1 MSARLGRRPDPN
13 TWPRNSPAYHAAKRV
28 VYALAGLTAAT
39 STLTTKRP
47 TVAQAFDLLDRADTL
62 ARAIQVLTLVEGE
75 AAPPPRTAAAIAAEV
90 AAHGRAIASI
100 TSGYRTF
107 VPDLA
112 TLSGARRLS
121 TALCRSIAALEAI
134 ERKNNNMEFPDETKS

>member
-1 MSARLGRRPDPN
+1 MSAHLGRPPNPD

-28 VYALAGLTAAT
+28 VYALAGLTKAT
-39 STLTTKRP
+39 ATLTTRRP
-47 TVAQAFDLLDRADTL
+47 TVAQAFDLLDRADSL
-62 ARAIQVLTLVEGE
+62 VRSIEVLTLVEGE

-100 TSGYRTF
+100 TSGWRSF
-107 VPDLA
+107 VPDMA

-121 TALCRSIAALEAI
+121 TALCRSIAALEAL
-134 ERKNNNMEFPDETKS
+134 ERQHDTEESPDE

>member
-1 MSARLGRRPDPN
+1 
-13 TWPRNSPAYHAAKRV
+13 
-28 VYALAGLTAAT
+28 
-39 STLTTKRP
+39 
-47 TVAQAFDLLDRADTL
+47 VAQAFDLLDRADTL
-62 ARAIQVLTLVEGE
+62 ARAIQVLTLVQGE

-100 TSGYRTF
+100 TSGWRSF

-121 TALCRSIAALEAI
+121 TALCRSIAALEAL
-134 ERKNNNMEFPDETKS
+134 ERQHDTEESPDHE